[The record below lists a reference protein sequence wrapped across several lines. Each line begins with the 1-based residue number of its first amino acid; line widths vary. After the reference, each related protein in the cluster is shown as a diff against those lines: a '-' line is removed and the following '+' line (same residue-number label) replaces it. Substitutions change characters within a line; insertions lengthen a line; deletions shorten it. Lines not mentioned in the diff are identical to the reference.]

1 MIDLES
7 IVKLDNIPI
16 HDSKIGDV
24 KIDYDKQEFFLSCIL
39 ELDKQKRSVIISFA
53 ETIYSDISF
62 YSPWGE
68 SYYIFEAKEFK
79 NSELFDRLI
88 GFEQDKLAYT
98 HYQFILNSGDSINV
112 IAKSFS
118 VEAQLH
124 STN

>member
-1 MIDLES
+1 VIDLES